1 MAGQSYNLVR
11 GTFEEFIFK
20 TLDALGLKARK
31 ALVESKY
38 ITRKLGFPYGFA
50 NAAIN

>member
-11 GTFEEFIFK
+11 GTFEELIFK

-31 ALVESKY
+31 ACVESKY
-38 ITRKLGFPYGFA
+38 ITRKLGFPHSFA